1 MLERKKNVNILWI
14 IINRFLNRKKRKKSL
29 IHFITCITLTS
40 KCKKKKY
47 KKRKKDKSSQ
57 NLIETMEILTEA
69 DLMFYHE
76 AKTKIEIYDEEWNKK
91 ALDVGT
97 RSTASKVVDQSTS
110 DNQAPPPT
118 FPSLNDI
125 RWFTHS
131 VIAYLLCSF
140 LRLMTTWKL
149 ARRRRRFFSLWFSSV
164 PYEFS
169 FWIFLFWK
177 TSKYLNIH

>member
-1 MLERKKNVNILWI
+1 MQEEKVQEA
-14 IINRFLNRKKRKKSL
+14 KKRQK
-29 IHFITCITLTS
+29 FS
-40 KCKKKKY
+40 KFN
-47 KKRKKDKSSQ
+47 RNNGDF
-57 NLIETMEILTEA
+57 
-69 DLMFYHE
+69 DRGWFDHE

-118 FPSLNDI
+118 FPSLSDI
-125 RWFTHS
+125 RWFTHF

-169 FWIFLFWK
+169 FWIYSCFERHR
-177 TSKYLNIH
+177 NIWTYINILAEIYMIDYESNG